1 MTFNPTIYDDPEERA
16 EARERYY
23 SFDDEMAES
32 EREFRHER
40 ERDRLSEIPN
50 PIHRVVTVSGDA
62 VGAFIEW
69 AVTTEGTIYIETV
82 TDYEGECLINH
93 VAKGELSRIVE
104 EINHFKSMSE
114 EEMIYVPASVPKWR
128 ELMERHGIETIEA
141 LNMDTGN
148 TRWEAHSESI
158 PETFSTGETE
168 REAVVALIH
177 RLKKDEND

>member
-104 EINHFKSMSE
+104 ELSI
-114 EEMIYVPASVPKWR
+114 
-128 ELMERHGIETIEA
+128 L
-141 LNMDTGN
+141 
-148 TRWEAHSESI
+148 TR
-158 PETFSTGETE
+158 
-168 REAVVALIH
+168 
-177 RLKKDEND
+177 